1 MPPRIFI
8 SYRRSDNQTMT
19 DRIHDWL
26 RRGLGEGAIFKDIDN
41 IPPGRDF
48 RGVLREATAQC
59 SVMLVVIGKGWVD
72 ATDKNGNRRLDNPN
86 DFVRIEI
93 ETGLQRDGI
102 VVIPLLIDGADM
114 PSDTQLPDSLKELA
128 YKNAFVIH
136 RDPIF
141 KHDMATLIRYLRS
154 LLQGNGRL
162 MRYVAAILALVV
174 MIAALAIIVPPLI
187 TGANGTLT
195 PTLTQAVIASTD
207 APTQPSDTGT
217 SEPSATHTPTTRP
230 SDTFTPTDPPSNTPA
245 PTLTPTT
252 QPSNTPVPTNIPTL
266 APTLDPYNAAWE
278 QARRFTGTRNR
289 DWEQFAYTFPDD
301 PAAASMVLVP
311 VGSFQMGSN
320 DDESEQP
327 IHTQTFTEPF
337 WIDQTEVTRAQYR
350 LCVEAGDCTETP
362 YFRSSTRDTQP
373 INNIDWFQARDYCAW
388 RGENYRLPT
397 EREWEY
403 AARGVESWNYPW
415 GNNDP
420 TPILAVYNANETA
433 DVGSKPDGAS
443 WVGALDLS
451 GNLWEWVNT
460 IYGIDLNSDNDFTA
474 SGERLYPYP
483 YSADDGRETNNED
496 STNFRVLHGGSF
508 FGTTDLRGANR
519 YWFGPSFGF
528 SGGGLRCLSSYNP
541 EF

>member
-1 MPPRIFI
+1 MLGKRIMK
-8 SYRRSDNQTMT
+8 RS
-19 DRIHDWL
+19 
-26 RRGLGEGAIFKDIDN
+26 
-41 IPPGRDF
+41 
-48 RGVLREATAQC
+48 
-59 SVMLVVIGKGWVD
+59 S
-72 ATDKNGNRRLDNPN
+72 
-86 DFVRIEI
+86 
-93 ETGLQRDGI
+93 
-102 VVIPLLIDGADM
+102 
-114 PSDTQLPDSLKELA
+114 
-128 YKNAFVIH
+128 
-136 RDPIF
+136 
-141 KHDMATLIRYLRS
+141 
-154 LLQGNGRL
+154 
-162 MRYVAAILALVV
+162 
-174 MIAALAIIVPPLI
+174 IVPR
-187 TGANGTLT
+187 TL
-195 PTLTQAVIASTD
+195 LFACMVLLVFIAGCGASTSGETAANPQTQVWLDITQTAD
-207 APTQPSDTGT
+207 AVRATQT
-217 SEPSATHTPTTRP
+217 SMA
-230 SDTFTPTDPPSNTPA
+230 
-245 PTLTPTT
+245 
-252 QPSNTPVPTNIPTL
+252 
-266 APTLDPYNAAWE
+266 E
-278 QARRFTGTRNR
+278 QAAYATQQAAYAPQLDRARTFTGTTNGS
-289 DWEQFAYTFPDD
+289 WAAFATTFPDD
-301 PAAASMVLVP
+301 PAAAPMVLVP

-320 DDESEQP
+320 DDQSERP

-403 AARGVESWNYPW
+403 AARGVENWNYPW

-460 IYGIDLNSDNDFTA
+460 IYGIDLNSNYDFTA

>member
-8 SYRRSDNQTMT
+8 SYRRSDSQHIA
-19 DRIHDWL
+19 DHIREKLADAF
-26 RRGLGEGAIFKDIDN
+26 GDSAIFQDVEN
-41 IPPGRDF
+41 IAPGTDF
-48 RGVLREATAQC
+48 RVEIRKALVGCR
-59 SVMLVVIGKGWVD
+59 VMLVIIGNNWINIKD
-72 ATDKNGNRRLDNPN
+72 DFGNRRLDNPN

-93 ETGLQRDGI
+93 ETGLQDSGI
-102 VVIPLLIDGADM
+102 TVIPLLIDGARM
-114 PSDTQLPDSLKELA
+114 PSESQLPVSIQSLA
-128 YKNAFVIH
+128 YKQAYEIH
-136 RDPIF
+136 HGRLL
-141 KHDMATLIRYLRS
+141 KHDMETLIDFLRPPKRD
-154 LLQGNGRL
+154 NGGL

-174 MIAALAIIVPPLI
+174 VIAALAIIVPPLI

-207 APTQPSDTGT
+207 APTQPSDTAT

-230 SDTFTPTDPPSNTPA
+230 SDTFTPTTQPSNTPE
-245 PTLTPTT
+245 PTHTPTTQPSNTHTPTPTPTT

-289 DWEQFAYTFPDD
+289 DWEQFVYTFPDD
-301 PAAASMVLVP
+301 PAAALMVLVP

-320 DDESEQP
+320 LSTDEQP

-337 WIDQTEVTRAQYR
+337 WIDQTEVTRAQYG

-362 YFRSSTRDTQP
+362 DSQYSTRDTQP
-373 INNIDWFQARDYCAW
+373 INNVTWFQARDYCAW

-403 AARGVESWNYPW
+403 AARGVEGWTYPW

-420 TPILAVYNANETA
+420 TGNLAVYETSETA
-433 DVGSKPDGAS
+433 NVGSKPDGAS

-451 GNLWEWVNT
+451 GNVWEWV
-460 IYGIDLNSDNDFTA
+460 S
-474 SGERLYPYP
+474 SLYMDYESVYNPN
-483 YSADDGRETNNED
+483 DGREADTGERTD
-496 STNFRVLHGGSF
+496 VLRVLRGGSF
-508 FGTTDLRGANR
+508 VNVTYDLRGADRVRRDPNIVND
-519 YWFGPSFGF
+519 YVGF
-528 SGGGLRCLSSYNP
+528 RCALS
-541 EF
+541 